1 MSEAKSSDRFLLLDG
16 MRGLAALG
24 IMVFHLWLTNQ
35 RYFLGFNLFVDFF
48 FVLSGFVLSPALM
61 VSTFKKFIFTRILR
75 LYPMLIPVF
84 ILSIVVHNVPFI
96 SQHVMEASPHRS
108 AVQYLGAFLLLQI
121 FWGAL
126 IPVNTPLWSL
136 SAEWFVNLFAAILK
150 SKNKTYVIISIGF
163 LFELIGIYLNHRFDL
178 GWGVISY
185 LIAIGRVIV
194 GFYLGITLRIILSK
208 QEYKSS
214 IKRLIFMLFIFGLN
228 FYLFAFSD
236 YFVISAAPICFFL
249 LREGASV
256 KESYLPKRFLR
267 LCSYLGRISYG
278 IYVWHIPISSLNI
291 PYFLLKHSSIALEGS
306 LKIIFIASITLIL
319 VVLVTEASIRFV
331 EIPLRKVAHRRMK
344 ESSLSSYSTKT

>member
-1 MSEAKSSDRFLLLDG
+1 MSEAKSSARFRLLDG
-16 MRGLAALG
+16 MRGVAALG
-24 IMVFHLWLTNQ
+24 IMVFHIFLTHQ
-35 RYFLGFNLFVDFF
+35 RYFRGFNLFVDFF

-61 VSTFKKFIFTRILR
+61 VLTFKKFIFTRILR

-178 GWGVISY
+178 EWGVIYY

-194 GFYLGITLRIILSK
+194 GFYLGAKLRISLCKGDYMGSLIRLSFAT
-208 QEYKSS
+208 
-214 IKRLIFMLFIFGLN
+214 LAFGLN
-228 FYLFAFSD
+228 FYLFALSD
-236 YFVISAAPICFFL
+236 YFIVFAGPACFFL
-249 LREGASV
+249 IREVAIID
-256 KESYLPKRFLR
+256 ENHIPRRFLW

-278 IYVWHIPISSLNI
+278 IYVWHMPMATLAIPFFI
-291 PYFLLKHSSIALEGS
+291 LKHSSVAIEGS
-306 LKIIFIASITLIL
+306 SKSIFIAAINIIC
-319 VVLVTEASIRFV
+319 VVLATEASIRFV
-331 EIPLRKVAHRRMK
+331 EVPLRKIILRHI
-344 ESSLSSYSTKT
+344 SNTI